1 MRWLRWADKE
11 KRGLVRTGASKLPE
25 CSQEVLM
32 EVGYRL
38 GGLVGNRELMRELG
52 LATNN
57 LPGINFFDEALPVPF
72 SSDLGSMDRLQT
84 NLATCM
90 TLCRAE
96 FKRVFGSTVCGCDL
110 ADLGGVGS

>member
-1 MRWLRWADKE
+1 M
-11 KRGLVRTGASKLPE
+11 
-25 CSQEVLM
+25 
-32 EVGYRL
+32 
-38 GGLVGNRELMRELG
+38 GNRELMRELG

-57 LPGINFFDEALPVPF
+57 LPGISFFDEALPVPF

-96 FKRVFGSTVCGCDL
+96 SSSVFLVPLCV
-110 ADLGGVGS
+110 GVI